1 MNEESAIN
9 FVGKTLAE
17 KVLKLTKSD
26 YYIDRGIDLDCAC
39 KPILESKPDQE
50 NLIPEFPIDFHL
62 RLKNPNW
69 NSELNALTQQDLKIR
84 SQINRFGSESL
95 NKKQPSAG
103 EGSKDLEFAPVN
115 NRLSFSFTQLAPPS
129 KKSTSSYAASSPQ
142 LNPLADKGT
151 KTANPFLDSEVENQE
166 LQKIEES
173 VEMKKKSL
181 ELIMQQISKETDL
194 QDKAIAEKENA
205 RRLLIAERE
214 ESARIREEAILRR
227 LALDQQEKAQLE
239 QESLLKNQLDLN
251 QTEAELLRRERDSN
265 FNDSKAYEEELF
277 RRSFPPYRPGLQ
289 KETENGFSRGSFP
302 RNFNALNHQEETFQK
317 NMKNFSNFE
326 LFSSN
331 RDFPA
336 TQKAT
341 QSDSNPKNEAIDL
354 IKTQLKQQ
362 KENFDQLSE
371 KYISLLQQKK
381 SKPSGSPLPVEL
393 IKQLESKIEGL
404 ERRITL
410 SKTQPP
416 VAYVQAQNV
425 NQIHDETYA
434 CEYEVNHPHP
444 SQNQPLAVASGSPTS
459 SNNMS
464 AQVVK
469 SIFESNGINP
479 TNFCQNFQTL
489 GASRSHLSSPAHS
502 SAFSLQTAEPE
513 HLYPSFRNTNVES
526 FPRFSAETLNRS
538 ASESI
543 RSHRASAKQV
553 PDTQIIVEYPTEAF
567 PLQKAISQAAYH
579 SLKGESE
586 GEYSNI
592 YTRPSGKVF
601 LKEANPQFNHP
612 NFQNENHTNQL
623 RKPAYVGSESLGQV
637 RSLSVP
643 PSNSDY
649 TIITRIGEPKLV
661 STYIEHSPLGKPR
674 PEVSKKSPAFSGP
687 EPKKFA
693 RFEPREGAA
702 DGGGLKAELASV
714 GYNPFFSSEN
724 LPS

>member
-17 KVLKLTKSD
+17 KVLKLTRSD

-39 KPILESKPDQE
+39 KPIIESKPDQE

-84 SQINRFGSESL
+84 SQINKFGSESL
-95 NKKQPSAG
+95 NKKQLSAG
-103 EGSKDLEFAPVN
+103 ESSKDLEFSPVN

-129 KKSTSSYAASSPQ
+129 KKSISSYAASSPQ
-142 LNPLADKGT
+142 LNLLADKDAKVG
-151 KTANPFLDSEVENQE
+151 NPFLDSEVENQE

-194 QDKAIAEKENA
+194 QDKALAEKENA
-205 RRLLIAERE
+205 RRRLVAERE

-239 QESLLKNQLDLN
+239 QELLLKNQIDLN
-251 QTEAELLRRERDSN
+251 RKEAELLRRERDSN
-265 FNDSKAYEEELF
+265 FHDSKAYEEELF
-277 RRSFPPYRPGLQ
+277 RRSFPPYKAGFQ
-289 KETENGFSRGSFP
+289 KEAENGFSGGSFP
-302 RNFNALNHQEETFQK
+302 RSFDIQNHQEETFQK
-317 NMKNFSNFE
+317 KMKNFSNFE
-326 LFSSN
+326 LFSS
-331 RDFPA
+331 RKDFA
-336 TQKAT
+336 GTQRTT

-381 SKPSGSPLPVEL
+381 SKPSGSPLSAEL

-425 NQIHDETYA
+425 NQTHDEAYS
-434 CEYEVNHPHP
+434 CEYEVSHPHP
-444 SQNQPLAVASGSPTS
+444 SLNQPLAVANASPTALA
-459 SNNMS
+459 NIS
-464 AQVVK
+464 AQIVK
-469 SIFESNGINP
+469 PIFESNGINP
-479 TNFCQNFQTL
+479 INFGQNFQTF
-489 GASRSHLSSPAHS
+489 GASRSHLSSPALS
-502 SAFSLQTAEPE
+502 SAFSVQTTESE
-513 HLYPSFRNTNVES
+513 HLYPSFRNANAES

-538 ASESI
+538 TSESI
-543 RSHRASAKQV
+543 RSYRSSAKQA
-553 PDTQIIVEYPTEAF
+553 PDTQIIVEYPTEAV
-567 PLQKAISQAAYH
+567 PLQKANTYATFH
-579 SLKGESE
+579 TLKRESE

-601 LKEANPQFNHP
+601 LKESNPQSNHP
-612 NFQNENHTNQL
+612 NFQNENHSNQI
-623 RKPAYVGSESLGQV
+623 RRPTFAGSENAGQV
-637 RSLSVP
+637 RSFSVP
-643 PSNSDY
+643 PSNSAL
-649 TIITRIGEPKLV
+649 TIVTRIGEPKLV
-661 STYIEHSPLGKPR
+661 STYIDRSAPAQPR
-674 PEVSKKSPAFSGP
+674 PEVSKQSPAFSGA
-687 EPKKFA
+687 EQK
-693 RFEPREGAA
+693 GAA
-702 DGGGLKAELASV
+702 AGAGGLKAAELASA
-714 GYNPFFSSEN
+714 GYNPFFSSES
-724 LPS
+724 LPA